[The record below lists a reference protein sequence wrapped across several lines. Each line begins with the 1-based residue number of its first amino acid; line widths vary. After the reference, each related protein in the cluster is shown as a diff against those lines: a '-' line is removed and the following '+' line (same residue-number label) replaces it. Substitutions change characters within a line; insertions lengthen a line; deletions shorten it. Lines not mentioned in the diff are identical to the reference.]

1 MKIVFEIP
9 YPPTKAGRTAWSK
22 LYGLNAYWAGKHW
35 SQRKKDA
42 EYWHYLVRAELRRQG
57 VKPRVFKHPV
67 YITFYHNDGLDID
80 NHAAASAIQRAANII
95 ISASPA
101 FPQALLKSA
110 AHIKYL
116 SRFQHFLYIAWQ
128 SKTALVKL
136 CVIISCLDSE

>member
-80 NHAAASAIQRAANII
+80 KPRGRRKDGGGCPQGRAD
-95 ISASPA
+95 
-101 FPQALLKSA
+101 
-110 AHIKYL
+110 
-116 SRFQHFLYIAWQ
+116 RR
-128 SKTALVKL
+128 
-136 CVIISCLDSE
+136 